1 MGEWRQDRETVEGG
15 RGRVEGVNLSR
26 EGRCIGMGG
35 ELEELERERW
45 MEEWSERSQERGW
58 EVEG

>member
-1 MGEWRQDRETVEGG
+1 MEGG
-15 RGRVEGVNLSR
+15 WGRVEGVNLSR
-26 EGRCIGMGG
+26 EGRCIGVGG

>member
-1 MGEWRQDRETVEGG
+1 M
-15 RGRVEGVNLSR
+15 NLSR
-26 EGRCIGMGG
+26 EGRCIGVEG